1 MEGLTPHN
9 TYLKNL
15 KHQARRLTSAG
26 LSLITLF
33 AEEANRL
40 NREDEASRLK
50 ALCSSIRQQLDLAK
64 RSEDSA
70 SYGHSKA
77 NLIFSLG
84 GLAASGIIG
93 MVSKNKRLS
102 ATAGHLLQS
111 LTNEQRPFGSV
122 LVCIGPMGLPD
133 DVRVVSISQS
143 ARESN
148 RQESE
153 VINNLQEH
161 DCLLFNE
168 NTFSLLNNKLV
179 DDVRKGR
186 LRLPISREKLSEITA
201 SNKSKLR
208 PKKVE

>member
-9 TYLKNL
+9 THLKNL
-15 KHQARRLTSAG
+15 HHQAGRLTSAG

-70 SYGHSKA
+70 SYAHSKA

-84 GLAASGIIG
+84 GLAASGIIKMTSDDKLLLAISGRLFNNPAGKQCPFG
-93 MVSKNKRLS
+93 MVLI
-102 ATAGHLLQS
+102 
-111 LTNEQRPFGSV
+111 
-122 LVCIGPMGLPD
+122 CIGPKGLPD
-133 DVRVVSISQS
+133 DVGVVSISEL

-148 RQESE
+148 REESK
-153 VINNLQEH
+153 VINDLQERGY
-161 DCLLFNE
+161 LLLNE
-168 NTFSLLNNKLV
+168 KTFSLLIDRLV
-179 DDVRKGR
+179 ADVREGR
-186 LRLPISREKLSEITA
+186 LRLPISREKLSQIT
-201 SNKSKLR
+201 L
-208 PKKVE
+208 

>member
-9 TYLKNL
+9 TYMKNL
-15 KHQARRLTSAG
+15 KHQARRLTSVG

-40 NREDEASRLK
+40 NREDEALHLE
-50 ALCSSIRQQLDLAK
+50 ALYSSIKQLLDLAK

-77 NLIFSLG
+77 DLISSLG
-84 GLAASGIIG
+84 GLALGSIVKRA
-93 MVSKNKRLS
+93 SKNKRLS
-102 ATAGHLLQS
+102 AFADYLLES
-111 LTNEQRPFGSV
+111 PPNKERPFGSV
-122 LVCIGPMGLPD
+122 LVCMGPEGLPD
-133 DVRVVSISQS
+133 DVRVVSISKL

-153 VINNLQEH
+153 VIHELQETG
-161 DCLLFNE
+161 CLLFSE
-168 NTFSLLNNKLV
+168 KELSLLIDRLI
-179 DDVRKGR
+179 DDVREGR
-186 LRLPISREKLSEITA
+186 LCLPISREKLSGITA

-208 PKKVE
+208 SKKVE